1 MDDMNNAAGMVRQVT
16 DSKVLAAMAHP
27 LRRRLLDV
35 LKVYGPAT
43 VSSLAE
49 HTGERVSN
57 LSHHLKVLAQA
68 DLIGEV
74 PELARDRRERW
85 WRLLAPSLRW
95 SSEDFRDDPAADAVA
110 QAALSLS
117 LDHHVG
123 MVRAWYA
130 AGEDQHAHWEDAGFS
145 TEKWLQLTPTEL
157 AELSRDVIALFDRW
171 AARPAPK
178 DGVRRD
184 PVLVF
189 GYGVPAQP

>member
-1 MDDMNNAAGMVRQVT
+1 MDDMNEPVQIRHVT

-43 VSSLAE
+43 ASSLAE
-49 HTGERVSN
+49 RTGERVSN

-85 WRLLAPSLRW
+85 WRLLSSSLRW
-95 SSEDFRDDPAADAVA
+95 SSQDFHDDPAAEAVA
-110 QAALSLS
+110 HAALSLS
-117 LDHHVG
+117 LDHHVRV
-123 MVRAWYA
+123 VRAWYA
-130 AGEDQHAHWEDAGFS
+130 ANEDLHAYWEDAGFS
-145 TEKWLQLTPTEL
+145 TERWLQLTPAEL
-157 AELSRDVIALFDRW
+157 AELSREVIALFDRW
-171 AARPAPK
+171 AARTVPE
-178 DGVRRD
+178 DGARRE